1 MTEECGVGYKRRL
14 SWIWA
19 LGLAMLVFVM
29 AGHSGL
35 ASAEDLTSSLTL
47 TMQDDNK
54 TVTSTTAS
62 GGSADIS
69 WETDSTVSRVYRL
82 EISGTLPANAS
93 APQLSVKLAEG
104 MRFAEDAADISDLV
118 TLVGSSRNALPQ
130 GYTISNEETEFKN
143 TGSRTY
149 AIQEHLTSFTV
160 SLPVAQHELFRF
172 NKIDNAMEV
181 TLSYQQGG

>member
-1 MTEECGVGYKRRL
+1 MGYKRCL

-29 AGHSGL
+29 AAHSGC

-47 TMQDDNK
+47 MMRDDNK

-62 GGSADIS
+62 SGSADIS
-69 WETDSTVSRVYRL
+69 WETADIVSRVYRL
-82 EISGTLPANAS
+82 EISGTFPANAS

-104 MRFAEDAADISDLV
+104 MRFAEDAADLSDLV

-130 GYTISNEETEFKN
+130 GYTISK
-143 TGSRTY
+143 
-149 AIQEHLTSFTV
+149 
-160 SLPVAQHELFRF
+160 
-172 NKIDNAMEV
+172 
-181 TLSYQQGG
+181 